1 MQKLE
6 YGEKTFKIIR
16 DFKLR
21 EKGLKFKMYR
31 THNLGELRI
40 ENVNQEVELSGWIQK
55 IRNLGGMIFIDLRD
69 QFGITQIVINDEKM
83 QEEVKNIP
91 TESCIHICGKVVER
105 SNKNPKMPTGDIE
118 VVANKFEILG
128 KCKNVLPFEINTDQE
143 VREDLRLE
151 YRFLDLRNEKL
162 HNTILLRSKVL
173 KALRDK
179 MDELGF
185 AEIQTPILANS
196 SPEGARD
203 FLVPSRLHPGE
214 FYALP
219 QAPQQFKQLLMVGGF
234 DKYYQIA
241 PCFRD
246 EDPRADRAPGEFYQ
260 LDFEMAFATQED
272 VFKVVEEVI
281 PYTYKKFTNWKVDEG
296 PFVRIPYREA
306 MEKYGIDKP
315 DLRNPLIIQDV
326 TTIFENSDFNAFKDK
341 TVKAIVIPNGA
352 EQGRKFFD
360 KMTEYATSEE
370 VGAKGLAWTK
380 FEKDGSIQGGIA
392 KFINEEA
399 KEKLEKDFGVKQ
411 GDSIVFI
418 ADEFKKA
425 QKIAGLIRIELGKRL
440 DLIEKNVY
448 KFCFIVD
455 FPMYE
460 LSDEGT
466 IDFSHNPFSMPQG
479 GLEALQNKEPLD
491 ILAYQFDLVCNGYE
505 AMSGAVRNHDPEIM
519 IKAFEIA
526 GYTEED
532 VKDKF
537 GALYNAFQY
546 GTPPHAGAAPGIDR
560 LIMLLADSTN
570 IREVI
575 AFPKNKKARDLLM
588 GAPSHVTKEQLDDV
602 HIEILT

>member
-1 MQKLE
+1 
-6 YGEKTFKIIR
+6 
-16 DFKLR
+16 
-21 EKGLKFKMYR
+21 MYR
-31 THNLGELRI
+31 TKNCGELNLK
-40 ENVNQEVELSGWIQK
+40 NVNEEVELAGWIQK

-69 QFGITQIVINDEKM
+69 EFGITQIVINDEKL
-83 QEEVKNIP
+83 QEEIKDWN
-91 TESCIHICGKVVER
+91 TESCIHISGKVVER
-105 SNKNPKMPTGDIE
+105 SNKNTKIPTGEIE
-118 VVANKFEILG
+118 VVATKVEMLG

-162 HNTILLRSKVL
+162 HNNILLRSKIL
-173 KALRDK
+173 KTLRDK
-179 MDELGF
+179 MDELSF
-185 AEIQTPILANS
+185 TEIQTPILANS

-203 FLVPSRLHPGE
+203 YLVPSRLNPGE

-219 QAPQQFKQLLMVGGF
+219 QAPQQFKQLLMVAGF
-234 DKYYQIA
+234 NKYYQIA

-260 LDFEMAFATQED
+260 LDFEMSFATQED
-272 VFKVVEEVI
+272 VFKVIEEVV
-281 PYTYKKFTNWKVDEG
+281 PYTFKKFTNWKVDEG
-296 PFVRIPYREA
+296 PFVRIPYKES

-326 TTIFENSDFNAFKDK
+326 TKVFEGSEFKAFENK
-341 TVKAIVIPNGA
+341 TIKAIVVENGA

-360 KMTEYATSEE
+360 KMGEFATTEE

-380 FEKDGSIQGGIA
+380 IDLEGNVTGGIA
-392 KFINEEA
+392 KFITEEM
-399 KEKLEKDFGVKQ
+399 KETLEKEYGVKNN
-411 GDSIVFI
+411 SAIFFI
-418 ADEFKKA
+418 ADEFSKA
-425 QKIAGLIRIELGKRL
+425 QKIAGLVRIELGKRL
-440 DLIEKNVY
+440 DLIEKGVY

-479 GLEALQNKEPLD
+479 GLEALENKDPLD
-491 ILAYQFDLVCNGYE
+491 ILAYQYDLVCNGYE
-505 AMSGAVRNHDPEIM
+505 MASGAVRNHNPEIM

-526 GYTEED
+526 GYTEEEI
-532 VKDKF
+532 KNRF

-546 GTPPHAGAAPGIDR
+546 GTPPHAGAAPGVDR
-560 LIMLLADSTN
+560 MVMLIADSQN
-570 IREVI
+570 IREII

-588 GAPSHVTKEQLDDV
+588 RAPSVVSEQQLKDV
-602 HIEILT
+602 HIKLDLEEK

>member
-1 MQKLE
+1 
-6 YGEKTFKIIR
+6 
-16 DFKLR
+16 
-21 EKGLKFKMYR
+21 MYR
-31 THNLGELRI
+31 THNLGELNI
-40 ENVNQEVELSGWIQK
+40 KNVGEEVELSGWIQK

-69 QFGITQIVINDEKM
+69 QFGITQIVINDEQL
-83 QEEVKNIP
+83 QEQAKELT

-105 SNKNPKMPTGDIE
+105 SNKNPKMATGEIE
-118 VVANKFEILG
+118 VVAGKIEVLG
-128 KCKNVLPFEINTDQE
+128 KCKNILPFEVNTDQE

-151 YRFLDLRNEKL
+151 YRFLDLRNKKL
-162 HNTILLRSKVL
+162 HDSILLRSKIL
-173 KALRDK
+173 KTLRDK

-203 FLVPSRLHPGE
+203 YLVPSRLNPGE

-219 QAPQQFKQLLMVGGF
+219 QAPQQFKQLLMVSGF
-234 DKYYQIA
+234 DKYFQIA

-260 LDFEMAFATQED
+260 LDFEMSFATQED
-272 VFKVVEEVI
+272 VFKIIEEVV
-281 PYTYKKFTNWKVDEG
+281 PYTFKKFTDWKVDEG
-296 PFVRIPYREA
+296 PFVRIPYLEA

-326 TTIFENSDFNAFKDK
+326 TKVFENIEFNAFKDK
-341 TVKAIVIPNGA
+341 TVKAIVVPNGA

-360 KMTEYATSEE
+360 KMTEFATTDE

-380 FEKDGSIQGGIA
+380 LEKDGTVQGGIA
-392 KFINEEA
+392 KFITEEA
-399 KEKLEKDFGVKQ
+399 KAKLENEFGVKA
-411 GDSIVFI
+411 GDSIFFV
-418 ADEFKKA
+418 ADEFYKA
-425 QKIAGLIRIELGKRL
+425 QKIAGLVRIELGKRL

-466 IDFSHNPFSMPQG
+466 IDFCHNPFSMPQG
-479 GLEALQNKEPLD
+479 GLDALENKDPLE
-491 ILAYQFDLVCNGYE
+491 ILAYQYDLVCNGYE
-505 AMSGAVRNHDPEIM
+505 MASGAVRNHDPEIM
-519 IKAFEIA
+519 VKAFEIA

-532 VKDKF
+532 VKNRF

-546 GTPPHAGAAPGIDR
+546 GTPPHAGAAPGVDR
-560 LIMLLADSTN
+560 MVMLIADSTN

-575 AFPKNKKARDLLM
+575 AFPKNKRARDLLM
-588 GAPSHVTKEQLDDV
+588 RAPSIVSKQQLDDV
-602 HIEILT
+602 HIQLKN

>member
-1 MQKLE
+1 M
-6 YGEKTFKIIR
+6 YTTKTC
-16 DFKLR
+16 
-21 EKGLKFKMYR
+21 
-31 THNLGELRI
+31 GELTI
-40 ENVNQEVELSGWIQK
+40 KNVGEQVELSGWIQK

-69 QFGITQIVINDEKM
+69 EFGITQIVVNDEKL
-83 QEEVKNIP
+83 QEFAKELHS
-91 TESCIHICGKVVER
+91 ESCIHINGKIVER
-105 SNKNPKMPTGDIE
+105 TSKNNKLPTGEIEVIANDIE
-118 VVANKFEILG
+118 VLG
-128 KCKNVLPFEINTDQE
+128 KCKNILPFEINTDQE

-162 HNTILLRSKVL
+162 HNNILLRSKIL
-173 KALRDK
+173 KTLRDK
-179 MDELGF
+179 MDELEF
-185 AEIQTPILANS
+185 TEIQTPILANS

-203 FLVPSRLHPGE
+203 YLVPSRLNPGE

-234 DKYYQIA
+234 NKYYQIA

-260 LDFEMAFATQED
+260 LDFEMSFATQED
-272 VFKVVEEVI
+272 VFKVIEDVV
-281 PYTYKKFTNWKVDEG
+281 PYTFEKFTNWKVDKG
-296 PFVRIPYREA
+296 PFVRIPYKEA

-326 TTIFENSDFNAFKDK
+326 TEIFKDSEFNAFKDK
-341 TVKAIVIPNGA
+341 TIKAIVVPNGA

-360 KMTEYATSEE
+360 KMVEYATSEE

-380 FEKDGSIQGGIA
+380 FEQTGEITGGIA
-392 KFINEEA
+392 KFITQNIKEE
-399 KEKLEKDFGVKQ
+399 LEKKYNVQKN
-411 GDSIVFI
+411 DSIFFI
-418 ADEFKKA
+418 ADELKNA
-425 QKIAGLIRIELGKRL
+425 QKIAGLVRIELGKRL
-440 DLIEKNVY
+440 DLLEKDVY
-448 KFCFIVD
+448 RFCFIVD

-479 GLEALQNKEPLD
+479 GLKALQEENPLE
-491 ILAYQFDLVCNGYE
+491 ILAYQYDLVCNGYE
-505 AMSGAVRNHDPEIM
+505 MASGAVRNHNPEIM

-532 VKDKF
+532 VKSRF

-546 GTPPHAGAAPGIDR
+546 GTPPHAGAAPGVDR
-560 LIMLLADSTN
+560 MVMLIANSQN
-570 IREVI
+570 IREII

-588 GAPSHVTKEQLDDV
+588 RAPSNVSEQQLKDV
-602 HIEILT
+602 HIKLDLKD

>member
-1 MQKLE
+1 
-6 YGEKTFKIIR
+6 
-16 DFKLR
+16 
-21 EKGLKFKMYR
+21 MYR

-40 ENVNQEVELSGWIQK
+40 SNIGEEVELSGWIQK

-69 QFGITQIVINDEKM
+69 EFGITQIVINDEKL
-83 QEEVKNIP
+83 QEQAKEFT
-91 TESCIHICGKVVER
+91 TESCVHIYGKVVER
-105 SNKNPKMPTGDIE
+105 SNKNPKMETGEIE
-118 VVANKFEILG
+118 VIANKIEVLG

-151 YRFLDLRNEKL
+151 YRFLDLRNQKL
-162 HNTILLRSKVL
+162 HDTILLRSKIL
-173 KALRDK
+173 KTIRDR

-185 AEIQTPILANS
+185 SEIQTPILANS

-219 QAPQQFKQLLMVGGF
+219 QAPQQFKQLLMVSGF

-260 LDFEMAFATQED
+260 LDFEMSFATQED
-272 VFKVVEEVI
+272 VFKVIEEVV
-281 PYTYKKFTNWKVDEG
+281 PYTFKKFTNWKIEDG
-296 PFVRIPYREA
+296 QILRIPYKEA

-326 TTIFENSDFNAFKDK
+326 TKVFENTEFNAFKGK
-341 TVKAIVIPNGA
+341 TIKAIIVPNGA

-360 KMTEYATSEE
+360 KMTEFAVEE
-370 VGAKGLAWTK
+370 CEAKGLAWTK
-380 FEKDGSIQGGIA
+380 FEQDGNVQGGIA
-392 KFINEEA
+392 KFITDEA
-399 KEKLEKDFGVKQ
+399 KSKLENEFGAKA
-411 GDSIVFI
+411 GDSIFFI
-418 ADEFKKA
+418 ADELYNA
-425 QKIAGLIRIELGKRL
+425 QKISGLVRIELGKRL
-440 DLIEKNVY
+440 DLIEKDVY
-448 KFCFIVD
+448 KFCFIID

-466 IDFSHNPFSMPQG
+466 IDFCHNPFSMPQG
-479 GLEALQNKEPLD
+479 GLEALNTKDPLD
-491 ILAYQFDLVCNGYE
+491 ILAYQYDLVCNGYE
-505 AMSGAVRNHDPEIM
+505 MASGAVRNHDPEIM
-519 IKAFEIA
+519 VKAFEIA

-532 VKDKF
+532 VKNRF

-560 LIMLLADSTN
+560 MVMLIADSTN

-588 GAPSHVTKEQLDDV
+588 RAPSVVSKQQLDDV
-602 HIEILT
+602 HIQIKEREKDEEI

>member
-1 MQKLE
+1 
-6 YGEKTFKIIR
+6 
-16 DFKLR
+16 
-21 EKGLKFKMYR
+21 MYR

-40 ENVNQEVELSGWIQK
+40 SNIGEEVELSGWIQK

-69 QFGITQIVINDEKM
+69 EFGITQIVINDEKL
-83 QEEVKNIP
+83 QEQAKEFT
-91 TESCIHICGKVVER
+91 TESCVHIYGKVVER
-105 SNKNPKMPTGDIE
+105 SNKNPKMETGEIE
-118 VVANKFEILG
+118 VIANKIEVLG

-151 YRFLDLRNEKL
+151 YRFLDLRNQKL
-162 HNTILLRSKVL
+162 HDTILLRSKIL
-173 KALRDK
+173 KTIRDR

-185 AEIQTPILANS
+185 SEIQTPILANS

-203 FLVPSRLHPGE
+203 FLVPSRLHPSE

-219 QAPQQFKQLLMVGGF
+219 QAPQQFKQLLMVSGF
-234 DKYYQIA
+234 NKYYQIA

-260 LDFEMAFATQED
+260 LDFEMSFATQED
-272 VFKVVEEVI
+272 VFKVIEEVV
-281 PYTYKKFTNWKVDEG
+281 PYTFKKFTNWKIEDG
-296 PFVRIPYREA
+296 QILRIPYKEA

-326 TTIFENSDFNAFKDK
+326 TKVFENTEFNAFKGK
-341 TVKAIVIPNGA
+341 TIKAIIVPNGA

-360 KMTEYATSEE
+360 KMTEFAVEE
-370 VGAKGLAWTK
+370 CEAKGLAWTK
-380 FEKDGSIQGGIA
+380 FEQDGNVQGGIA
-392 KFINEEA
+392 KFITDEA
-399 KEKLEKDFGVKQ
+399 KSKLENEFGAKA
-411 GDSIVFI
+411 GDSIFFI
-418 ADEFKKA
+418 ADELHNA
-425 QKIAGLIRIELGKRL
+425 QKISGLVRIELGKRL
-440 DLIEKNVY
+440 DLIEKDVY
-448 KFCFIVD
+448 KFCFIID

-466 IDFSHNPFSMPQG
+466 IDFCHNPFSMPQG
-479 GLEALQNKEPLD
+479 GLEALNTKDPLD
-491 ILAYQFDLVCNGYE
+491 ILAYQYDLVCNGYE
-505 AMSGAVRNHDPEIM
+505 MASGAVRNHDPEIM
-519 IKAFEIA
+519 VKAFEIA

-532 VKDKF
+532 VKNRF

-560 LIMLLADSTN
+560 MVMLIADSTN

-588 GAPSHVTKEQLDDV
+588 RAPSVVSKQQLDDI
-602 HIEILT
+602 HIQIKEREKDEEI